1 MKPPEMLKVPILTK
15 QKMKTILI
23 IQLKINN
30 KPSIMKKV
38 LLLAIF
44 AVTMQLVHAQDLKKV
59 QTVYILNKFDDAKTE
74 IDKVMADPKLNTKPE
89 ALFWKARVYATLY
102 KDTLLRAKYPNA
114 TKDAEDAIKNYMA
127 ADPTF
132 AQVKEKGAD
141 AFFDLQSGLFL
152 DGIRA
157 FNKKNWELASSDFKS
172 SIELSDVMFK
182 NKWTDTKMTFDST
195 SVLYLAYAYQNG
207 GKPAEA
213 IKYYTRLADNKATG
227 INGESI
233 EDSYKFIVNYYSTQ
247 KDEANFK
254 KYVGVAR
261 ELFPKFPADE
271 FEIDYLDNNYT
282 LQQKA
287 DLFDKDDAAGTMSE
301 QKYLTFG
308 DIFVHAKDKEKL
320 DSATGIKYTQKA
332 GEAFKKAFAKNPQNA
347 IAAFNVGIIYYNIY
361 SAYDDKHAYNIRS
374 MQAINSANAEKPAE
388 KDPKKKAAAD
398 AALKAK
404 LDPFKAANVELE
416 KPMMDNLDVSLE
428 WLEKSYTI
436 LKDKPQKTNTEKN
449 ITAKSVDFLANLYA
463 YKRDRLKGKDQKAF
477 EQYDAKYKM
486 YDDLHGK
493 P

>member
-1 MKPPEMLKVPILTK
+1 VVSEKGFGKRTVIDEYRITNRGGKGV
-15 QKMKTILI
+15 KTINVTEKTGSLVGVLYVKESEDLI
-23 IQLKINN
+23 ITCKSGITIRTGIEDIREAGRATQGVTLIRLDDGDE
-30 KPSIMKKV
+30 IA
-38 LLLAIF
+38 AISQIEE
-44 AVTMQLVHAQDLKKV
+44 V
-59 QTVYILNKFDDAKTE
+59 
-74 IDKVMADPKLNTKPE
+74 
-89 ALFWKARVYATLY
+89 
-102 KDTLLRAKYPNA
+102 
-114 TKDAEDAIKNYMA
+114 
-127 ADPTF
+127 
-132 AQVKEKGAD
+132 
-141 AFFDLQSGLFL
+141 QSGLFL

-449 ITAKSVDFLANLYA
+449 IASKSVDFLANLYA

-477 EQYDAKYKM
+477 ELYDAKYKM